1 MSSTHFK
8 GVAVE
13 LSGEVPKLGDQVTD
27 FSLTGLDLND
37 FTIDRYKGVRL
48 VMNIFPSIDTGI
60 CAMSVRRFN
69 NEASRLK
76 NAKVLCISRDLPF
89 AQKRFCGAEGIE
101 NIDMGSD
108 MRPES
113 NFGQEY
119 GLVQM
124 GGPLA
129 GTLGR
134 VVIILDENHEVIYS
148 EVVPEITQEPN
159 YEAALAVLQS

>member
-8 GVAVE
+8 GVPVE
-13 LSGEVPKLGDQVTD
+13 LSGEVPAVGQKVPD
-27 FSLTGLDLND
+27 FSLTGLDLSD
-37 FTIDRYKGVRL
+37 FNIDRYRGQRL

-69 NEASRLK
+69 REAAELSNTR
-76 NAKVLCISRDLPF
+76 VLNISRDLPF

-101 NIDMGSD
+101 NVDMGSD

-113 NFGQEY
+113 NFGEEY

-129 GTLGR
+129 GTLAR
-134 VVIILDENHEVIYS
+134 VVLVLDENHTVVHS

-159 YEAALAVLQS
+159 YEAALQVLK

>member
-8 GVAVE
+8 GVPVE
-13 LSGEVPKLGDQVTD
+13 LSGDVPAVGQKVPD
-27 FSLTGLDLND
+27 FSLTGLDLSD
-37 FTIDRYKGVRL
+37 FNIDRYLGQRL

-69 NEASRLK
+69 REAAELNNTR
-76 NAKVLCISRDLPF
+76 VLNISRDLPF

-101 NIDMGSD
+101 NVDMGSD

-113 NFGQEY
+113 NFGEEY

-129 GTLGR
+129 GTLAR
-134 VVIILDENHEVIYS
+134 VVLVLDENHTVVHS

-159 YEAALAVLQS
+159 YEAALQVLK

>member
-8 GVAVE
+8 GMPVE
-13 LSGEVPKLGDQVTD
+13 LSGEVPAVGQKVPD
-27 FSLTGLDLND
+27 FSLTGLDLSD
-37 FTIDRYKGVRL
+37 FNIDRYLGQRL

-69 NEASRLK
+69 REAAELSNTR
-76 NAKVLCISRDLPF
+76 VLNISRDLPF

-101 NIDMGSD
+101 NVDMGSD

-113 NFGQEY
+113 NFGEEY

-129 GTLGR
+129 GTLAR
-134 VVIILDENHEVIYS
+134 VVLVLDENHNVIHS

-159 YEAALAVLQS
+159 YEAALAVLK

>member
-8 GVAVE
+8 GMPVE
-13 LSGEVPKLGDQVTD
+13 LSGEVPAVGQKVPD
-27 FSLTGLDLND
+27 FSLTGLDLSD
-37 FTIDRYKGVRL
+37 FNIDRYLGQRL

-69 NEASRLK
+69 REAAELNNTR
-76 NAKVLCISRDLPF
+76 VLNISRDLPF

-101 NIDMGSD
+101 NVDMGSD

-113 NFGQEY
+113 NFGEEY

-129 GTLGR
+129 GTLAR
-134 VVIILDENHEVIYS
+134 VVLVLDENHNVIHS

-159 YEAALAVLQS
+159 YEAALAMLK

>member
-8 GVAVE
+8 GQPVE
-13 LSGEVPKLGDQVTD
+13 LSGKVPQVGDKVTD
-27 FSLTGLDLND
+27 FSLTGLDLTD
-37 FTIDRYKGVRL
+37 FNIDRYKGRRL

-69 NEASRLK
+69 KEASSLENTR
-76 NAKVLCISRDLPF
+76 VLNISRDLPF

-101 NIDMGSD
+101 NVDMGSD

-134 VVIILDENHEVIYS
+134 VVLVLDADHTVIHS
-148 EVVPEITQEPN
+148 EVVPEITQEPD
-159 YEAALAVLQS
+159 YEAALKVLA

>member
-8 GVAVE
+8 GMPVE
-13 LSGEVPKLGDQVTD
+13 LSGEVPAVGQKVPD
-27 FSLTGLDLND
+27 FSLTGLDLSD
-37 FTIDRYKGVRL
+37 FNIDRYLGQRL

-69 NEASRLK
+69 REAAELNNTR
-76 NAKVLCISRDLPF
+76 VLNISRDLPF

-101 NIDMGSD
+101 NVDMGSD

-113 NFGQEY
+113 NFGEEY

-129 GTLGR
+129 GTLAR
-134 VVIILDENHEVIYS
+134 VVLVLDENHNVIHS

-159 YEAALAVLQS
+159 YEAALAVLK

>member
-8 GVAVE
+8 GMPIE
-13 LSGEVPKLGDQVTD
+13 LSGEVPAVGQKVPD
-27 FSLTGLDLND
+27 FSLTGLDLSD
-37 FTIDRYKGVRL
+37 FNIDRYLGQRL

-69 NEASRLK
+69 REAAELNNTR
-76 NAKVLCISRDLPF
+76 VLNISRDLPF

-101 NIDMGSD
+101 NVDMGSD

-113 NFGQEY
+113 NFGEEY

-129 GTLGR
+129 GTLAR
-134 VVIILDENHEVIYS
+134 VVLVLDENHNVIHS

-159 YEAALAVLQS
+159 YEAALAVLK

>member
-8 GVAVE
+8 GMPVE
-13 LSGEVPKLGDQVTD
+13 LSGEVPAVGQKVPD
-27 FSLTGLDLND
+27 FSLTGLDLSD
-37 FTIDRYKGVRL
+37 FNIDRYLGQRL
-48 VMNIFPSIDTGI
+48 VMNIFSSIDTGI

-69 NEASRLK
+69 REAAELNNTR
-76 NAKVLCISRDLPF
+76 VLNISRDLPF

-101 NIDMGSD
+101 NVDMGSD
-108 MRPES
+108 MHPES
-113 NFGQEY
+113 NFGEEY

-129 GTLGR
+129 GTLAR
-134 VVIILDENHEVIYS
+134 VVLVLDENHNVIHS

-159 YEAALAVLQS
+159 YEAALAVLK

>member
-8 GVAVE
+8 GVPVE
-13 LSGEVPKLGDQVTD
+13 LSGEVPAVGQKVPD
-27 FSLTGLDLND
+27 FSLTGLDLSD
-37 FTIDRYKGVRL
+37 FNIDRYRGQRL

-69 NEASRLK
+69 REAAELNNTR
-76 NAKVLCISRDLPF
+76 VLNISRDLPF

-101 NIDMGSD
+101 NVDMGSD

-113 NFGQEY
+113 NFGEEY

-129 GTLGR
+129 GTLAR
-134 VVIILDENHEVIYS
+134 VVLVLDENHTVVHS

-159 YEAALAVLQS
+159 YEAALQVLK

>member
-8 GVAVE
+8 GMPVE
-13 LSGEVPKLGDQVTD
+13 LSGEVPAVGQKVPD
-27 FSLTGLDLND
+27 FSLTGLDLSD
-37 FTIDRYKGVRL
+37 FNIDRYLGQRL

-69 NEASRLK
+69 REAAELNNTR
-76 NAKVLCISRDLPF
+76 VLNISRDLPF

-101 NIDMGSD
+101 NVDMGSD

-113 NFGQEY
+113 NFGEEY

-129 GTLGR
+129 GTLAR
-134 VVIILDENHEVIYS
+134 VVLVLDENHNVIHS

-159 YEAALAVLQS
+159 YEAAMAELK

>member
-1 MSSTHFK
+1 MSSTNFK
-8 GVAVE
+8 GQPVE
-13 LSGEVPKLGDQVTD
+13 LSGDVPKKGDSVTD

-37 FTIDRYKGVRL
+37 FNIDRYKGHKL

-69 NEASRLK
+69 QESANIPGVKIL
-76 NAKVLCISRDLPF
+76 NISRDLPF

-101 NIDMGSD
+101 NVDMGSD

-129 GTLGR
+129 GTLAR
-134 VVIILDENHEVIYS
+134 VVLVLDEDHTVIYS
-148 EVVPEITQEPN
+148 EVVPEITQEPD
-159 YEAALAVLQS
+159 YEAALSVLH